1 MATSTS
7 LDLRQSSMVT
17 SDELELMESGVRQT
31 VSSRGNQEGGLLV
44 LPKPKRIC
52 RCLNHWTEP
61 LFVSTA
67 SVGLVAGVGGYF
79 LGDYYTLAAGAV
91 LLTVSTLACYYVHTF
106 KPLKDIE
113 TSAIA
118 LRLAAQTAQSQL
130 EERQALLENQEEQIR
145 ALTTQNSEQRTNIA
159 TLTTKIEQLSNIA
172 KKARLAME
180 TLQKTQGA
188 IASEVDE
195 LDQLGIELGGNI
207 DEFDV
212 NLDELDS
219 YTEELETQ
227 VQTLTKWNQEREDT
241 IKSLQAVDISLK
253 GTAGDFS
260 LLVDKMEDRDVVM
273 SRLLKEREVLQT
285 QLATITKTSEAF
297 QEELLALKNQSAIL
311 LEQDQATNRATEKNI
326 ERLEAAAKTLDE
338 KEQAAEVEHSRR
350 KEELRVRE
358 ERITALIEKLSS
370 LAGGGSSTV

>member
-17 SDELELMESGVRQT
+17 PDELELMESGVRQA
-31 VSSRGNQEGGLLV
+31 VSSRGNQESGLLV

-52 RCLNHWTEP
+52 LCLNHWTEP
-61 LFVSTA
+61 LFISTA

-79 LGDYYTLAAGAV
+79 LGDYYTLATGAV
-91 LLTVSTLACYYVHTF
+91 LLTVSALACYYVHTF

-118 LRLAAQTAQSQL
+118 LRLAAQTAQNQL
-130 EERQALLENQEEQIR
+130 EERQALLENQEDQIK

-195 LDQLGIELGGNI
+195 LDQLGIELGGSI

-219 YTEELETQ
+219 YADELETQ
-227 VQTLTKWNQEREDT
+227 IQTLTKWNQEREDA

-273 SRLLKEREVLQT
+273 SGLLKEREVLQT

-311 LEQDQATNRATEKNI
+311 LEQDQATNRTTEKNI
-326 ERLEAAAKTLDE
+326 ERLEAAAKVLDE

-358 ERITALIEKLSS
+358 ERITALVEKLSS